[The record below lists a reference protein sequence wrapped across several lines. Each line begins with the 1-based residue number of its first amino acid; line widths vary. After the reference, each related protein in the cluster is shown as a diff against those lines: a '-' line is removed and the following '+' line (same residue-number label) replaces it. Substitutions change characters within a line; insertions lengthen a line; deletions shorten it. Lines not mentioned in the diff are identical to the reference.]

1 MRMAR
6 FSMLGLALAAGA
18 VDALSFLALGQV
30 FTANMTGN
38 VVLLGLALG
47 YGRTAHVMGSALA
60 FAGFC
65 AGLAAGFLLVGRKTA
80 GGAARG
86 PAAALGLE
94 LALLAGIAVG
104 WAAQAPRPALVAGS
118 AVAMGL
124 QSAVTRWAGGSGLS
138 TTYVTGTVTGL
149 AGQVVALWTPG
160 SGQEKGGGVARPLGV
175 VLALATGAVIAAL
188 TLRLYEPAAPLIAPV
203 AVAVA
208 AGWWGWSARR
218 GR

>member
-1 MRMAR
+1 MGMAR
-6 FSMLGLALAAGA
+6 LSMLGLAFAAGA
-18 VDALSFLALGQV
+18 ADALSFLALGEV

-47 YGRTAHVMGSALA
+47 SGRTAHVVGSGVA

-65 AGLAAGFLLVGRKTA
+65 AGLAGGFAVVGRTA
-80 GGAARG
+80 GD
-86 PAAALGLE
+86 ALRRPIAVLVVE
-94 LALLAGIAVG
+94 VVLLAGLAVG
-104 WAAQAPRPALVAGS
+104 WLAQAPRVALIAAS

-149 AGQVVALWTPG
+149 AGQVVG
-160 SGQEKGGGVARPLGV
+160 SWGRWRAGGGVGRPVGV
-175 VLALATGAVIAAL
+175 VLMLAAGAGVAALA
-188 TLRLYEPAAPLIAPV
+188 LRLYEPAAPLIAPV

-208 AGWWGWSARR
+208 AGGWGWSARR
-218 GR
+218 SR